1 LRRIDDDFAGE
12 TLREAMPDSRLQKL
26 LAAWLEALRLLEL
39 LLDFDGGSSFR
50 DFLQESDKSD

>member
-26 LAAWLEALRLLEL
+26 LVAWLEALRLLEL

-50 DFLQESDKSD
+50 DFLQE